1 MGRGYQ
7 GAVLHL
13 LRAPEFELEVAE
25 VEDRGTFTRVRVH
38 CAQLLGPGAARELPP
53 TVWVRL
59 WVPGSGDKEFQR
71 AYTLVEV
78 DPDSARASIYV
89 LHHEPSGPAS
99 RWARNAAAGSR
110 VKAQLYGGKKYT
122 PPLPGQRLL
131 LIGDPA
137 SAPAIGDA
145 LDRAPASCDVEVVL
159 LAGADAWVPLGEH
172 RATLTRVPVSAG
184 DEALMRHLRETLARG
199 VPDWAWVALESTPTR
214 TARRALMDAG
224 VPKSA
229 IQSQAYWIRG
239 RSMGAAE

>member
-1 MGRGYQ
+1 M
-7 GAVLHL
+7 
-13 LRAPEFELEVAE
+13 
-25 VEDRGTFTRVRVH
+25 
-38 CAQLLGPGAARELPP
+38 
-53 TVWVRL
+53 
-59 WVPGSGDKEFQR
+59 
-71 AYTLVEV
+71 
-78 DPDSARASIYV
+78 
-89 LHHEPSGPAS
+89 
-99 RWARNAAAGSR
+99 
-110 VKAQLYGGKKYT
+110 KAQLYGGKKYT

-214 TARRALMDAG
+214 RRPGAHSWTPVSPSPPSSPRPTDPRA
-224 VPKSA
+224 VD
-229 IQSQAYWIRG
+229 
-239 RSMGAAE
+239 GAAE